1 MQLASFHI
9 SGDRPLAIQLRPGL
23 NVLTTPDPAMRGNFV
38 ASLREALAGRPSNIM
53 VMASIG
59 GAPAFHLTPELA
71 TGIVVA
77 AGNIDTVTDSMMLT
91 SVLGAGE
98 SGSAERDRGTV
109 IAITAALDALGLVN
123 GTDPIPQLDLS
134 TVEARYRD
142 VRIER
147 ADLERGQVQQ
157 IDGIIEPAVAAREA
171 AQRHLDLI
179 ERLQPA
185 IKAAYAELAAADDA
199 ASKKFA
205 GPASFNRL
213 TAARRAMSE
222 IMKPLGY
229 GDYAQYQ
236 SDIDN
241 AVARAKAMIVEADA
255 RIRPAQDQRVA
266 LVDGSTVEL
275 GRLRHEEL
283 LLRLRLGMDASIE
296 NMERLGT
303 GQVPLMKLRRQIQGE
318 VGRHMEVVLTAVNI
332 STSEE
337 TVVED
342 AKRWLASRASTV
354 QSSQASSQLDETKLT
369 LAALSLRGRV
379 QQHLAVEAVGG
390 MPMIV
395 DDLFAG
401 QSAVVRN
408 RLLPFLVDAATRLQI
423 IYVTEDESMAAMVSA
438 LASP

>member
-408 RLLPFLVDAATRLQI
+408 RLLPFLVEAATRLQI

>member
-23 NVLTTPDPAMRGNFV
+23 NVLTTPDPAMRSNFV

-71 TGIVVA
+71 TGIMVA
-77 AGNIDTVTDSMMLT
+77 AGNIDTVTNSSMLT

-98 SGSAERDRGTV
+98 SGSAERDLGTV

-147 ADLERGQVQQ
+147 ADIERGQVQQ

-171 AQRHLDLI
+171 ALRHLDLI
-179 ERLQPA
+179 ERLQPS
-185 IKAAYAELAAADDA
+185 IKSAYAELAEADDA

-205 GPASFNRL
+205 GPPSFNRF

-222 IMKPLGY
+222 IIKPLGY

-236 SDIDN
+236 TDIDN
-241 AVARAKAMIVEADA
+241 AIARAKAMIADAEA

-332 STSEE
+332 ATSEE

-342 AKRWLASRASTV
+342 ARRWLVSRASTE
-354 QSSQASSQLDETKLT
+354 QSSAASSQLDETKLT

-379 QQHLAVEAVGG
+379 QQHLAVEAIGG

-408 RLLPFLVDAATRLQI
+408 RLLPFLVDAAMRLQI

-438 LASP
+438 LATA

>member
-354 QSSQASSQLDETKLT
+354 QSSQASNQLDETKLT

-408 RLLPFLVDAATRLQI
+408 RLLPFLVEAATRLQI

>member
-1 MQLASFHI
+1 MQLVSFHI

-23 NVLTTPDPAMRGNFV
+23 NVLTTPDSTMRGNFV

-77 AGNIDTVTDSMMLT
+77 TGNIDTVTNSTILT
-91 SVLGAGE
+91 AVLGAGE
-98 SGSAERDRGTV
+98 GASAERDRGTV
-109 IAITAALDALGLVN
+109 VAITAALDALGLVN

-147 ADLERGQVQQ
+147 ADIERGQVQQ
-157 IDGIIEPAVAAREA
+157 IDGIIEPAVAARDA
-171 AQRHLDLI
+171 AQRHLELI
-179 ERLQPA
+179 ERLQPS
-185 IKAAYAELAAADDA
+185 IKAAYGALTEADNA

-205 GPASFNRL
+205 GPPSFNRL

-222 IMKPLGY
+222 LLKPLGY
-229 GDYAQYQ
+229 GDYEQYHT
-236 SDIDN
+236 DIDN
-241 AVARAKAMIVEADA
+241 AVARAKSMIAEAEA

-296 NMERLGT
+296 NMERIGT
-303 GQVPLMKLRRQIQGE
+303 GQVPLLKLRRQIQGE
-318 VGRHMEVVLTAVNI
+318 VARHMEVVLKAVNI
-332 STSEE
+332 ATSEA
-337 TVVED
+337 TVIED
-342 AKRWLASRASTV
+342 ARRWLATRAST
-354 QSSQASSQLDETKLT
+354 STAASSQLDETKLT

-379 QQHLAVEAVGG
+379 QQHLAIEAIGG

-401 QSAVVRN
+401 QAAVVRN
-408 RLLPFLVDAATRLQI
+408 RLLPFLVEAATRLQI
-423 IYVTEDESMAAMVSA
+423 VYVTEDESMATMVSS
-438 LASP
+438 LASA